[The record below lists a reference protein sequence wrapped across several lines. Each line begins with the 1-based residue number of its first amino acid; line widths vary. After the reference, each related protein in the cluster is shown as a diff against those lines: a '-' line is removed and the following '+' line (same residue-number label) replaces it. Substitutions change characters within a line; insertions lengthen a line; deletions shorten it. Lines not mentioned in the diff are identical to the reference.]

1 MRKKILGWMGLA
13 GLSCCSLN
21 AFAQAEAE
29 VGTDLVS
36 SYLWRGSKNSGPSVQ
51 PYASVSVKGL
61 TIGTWGSVAFE
72 KNGLKEI
79 DLYASYTLGS
89 FTFGIS
95 DYWWDEGDAYP
106 FYQLKKGK
114 TSHSYE
120 ANLAYELPIE
130 KFPLTVSWNTVFAGW
145 DYDEEGKRCYSSY
158 LELLYPFDI
167 KAVEM
172 QAFVGVTPWYSPI
185 VLEDTRKGFSVC
197 NIGIGAGYTLECGES
212 LSFPFMA
219 QLVFNPATEEF
230 NFALGASI
238 VFQTK

>member
-1 MRKKILGWMGLA
+1 MRKRIIGCMGFAVWGCLTA
-13 GLSCCSLN
+13 TLS
-21 AFAQAEAE
+21 AQAEFEA
-29 VGTDLVS
+29 GTDLVS
-36 SYLWRGSKNSGPSVQ
+36 SYLWRGCENAGASIQ

-72 KNGLKEI
+72 KYGLKEI

-89 FTFGIS
+89 FTVGIS

-120 ANLAYELPIE
+120 ANFAYELPVD
-130 KFPLTVSWNTVFAGW
+130 KFPLTVSWNTVFAGD
-145 DYDEEGKRCYSSY
+145 DYDEKGKRCYSSY
-158 LELLYPFDI
+158 FELLYPFDI
-167 KAVEM
+167 KKVEM
-172 QAFVGVTPWYSPI
+172 QAFVGATPWHSPI
-185 VLEDTRKGFSVC
+185 VLEERKGFSVC

-219 QLVFNPATEEF
+219 QLVFNPATEQF
-230 NFALGASI
+230 NFALGASV